1 MAVNYTDVQ
10 KTEKYI
16 SRTNFDALEMAAV
29 PEGTEFN
36 IVDSIH
42 ESDLDSD
49 ILQKLN
55 NNAKINTANTFTAA
69 QTFKKDITIEGNI
82 IQNGS
87 AYETHA
93 EKLYTKND
101 MIYTRDGATAAL
113 ADNAYTGIQ
122 AVKYDGTNDGQLVF
136 GKDGVARVGD
146 IGNTQPLATR
156 AEAGALV
163 DEHLLQW
170 DAAGQTLVDSGKSVS
185 DFATTGD
192 IPDTSNFAKLTDL
205 VQDPTK
211 TYLVWKGSKFP
222 DSTLSEFKAPANS
235 TIDWGDGTVETFTTV
250 STSVNTHTYSDG
262 IDYHLITMSGLTSID
277 VKAFFDSSGLTSAT
291 IGNSVTS
298 IDSSG
303 FSSCRGLTSVT
314 IPNSVTSI
322 GGSAFDSCS
331 ELTNIAIPDSVTSI
345 GRMAFANCSKLTSI
359 TIPNSVTSM
368 GRGPFGNCSKLT
380 SATIGNGMTSIID
393 HMFTMCGELTS
404 ITIPDSVTSIGDYA
418 FSSCN
423 KLKKVIVKATS
434 VPTLDSSSFPNSIEK
449 IVVPKSAINAYKA
462 ASNWSS
468 YADKIVY
475 EVDSSDLSS
484 GGGDVTAAGNNTFT
498 GNNKFEGTVNFSS
511 ITAGAVSFAGKPSF
525 NAGIELVTGVISFRD
540 KTATLPSATGTL
552 ALADDNLGNV
562 IQFKENTLIG
572 SKCSLI
578 RDVTTWIKNGY
589 GSYCSPGYLVAGFGS
604 GDSSSAAGTT
614 AIGPNGLYKLGT
626 TANTLKF
633 ALPDVVTTDN
643 TLALVSDLPVANPSD
658 AGTATLTKLKVGDMV
673 YNLPSGGGSGDVTAA
688 GNNTFTGTNTFNKS
702 IILGREG
709 TASLKV
715 SDEDLSGMYSTLT
728 YNNLSFNY
736 PSSNLSLNVSYNSIQ
751 SIAKSSD
758 GAITLADT
766 TLKFGQNGSTATVT
780 IPNKTGTLAIAED
793 IPISSATLSDNDTTL
808 TLVLR

>member
-10 KTEKYI
+10 KTEIYI

-36 IVDSIH
+36 IVDPIH

-49 ILQKLN
+49 VLQKLN

-113 ADNAYTGIQ
+113 ADDAYTGIQ

-146 IGNTQPLATR
+146 VGNTQPLATR
-156 AEAGALV
+156 AEAGNIV
-163 DEHLLQW
+163 DKHLLQW
-170 DAAGQTLVDSGKSVS
+170 DAAGQTLVDSNRTVDEFAILGSDNNFTGENRFAQEVQVQSDTAGVSVVS
-185 DFATTGD
+185 SAGNAFAGLLKDRCRVWDASNPTNIISSILRTESLQFRAGDTTTRYYLNKITYNKKDLLFPETEAGG
-192 IPDTSNFAKLTDL
+192 TFALTEDL
-205 VQDPTK
+205 PVANPTA
-211 TYLVWKGSKFP
+211 
-222 DSTLSEFKAPANS
+222 E
-235 TIDWGDGTVETFTTV
+235 GTVT
-250 STSVNTHTYSDG
+250 
-262 IDYHLITMSGLTSID
+262 LTKLKIGD
-277 VKAFFDSSGLTSAT
+277 V
-291 IGNSVTS
+291 VY
-298 IDSSG
+298 
-303 FSSCRGLTSVT
+303 T
-314 IPNSVTSI
+314 IP
-322 GGSAFDSCS
+322 
-331 ELTNIAIPDSVTSI
+331 
-345 GRMAFANCSKLTSI
+345 
-359 TIPNSVTSM
+359 
-368 GRGPFGNCSKLT
+368 
-380 SATIGNGMTSIID
+380 
-393 HMFTMCGELTS
+393 
-404 ITIPDSVTSIGDYA
+404 
-418 FSSCN
+418 
-423 KLKKVIVKATS
+423 
-434 VPTLDSSSFPNSIEK
+434 
-449 IVVPKSAINAYKA
+449 
-462 ASNWSS
+462 
-468 YADKIVY
+468 
-475 EVDSSDLSS
+475 S

-498 GNNKFEGTVNFSS
+498 GNNTFEGTVNFSS
-511 ITAGAVSFAGKPSF
+511 ITAGAVSFAGRPSF

-540 KTATLPSATGTL
+540 KTATLPSVTGTL

-604 GDSSSAAGTT
+604 GSSSSAAGTT

-658 AGTATLTKLKVGDMV
+658 AGTTTLTKLKIGDTV

-688 GNNTFTGTNTFNKS
+688 GNNTFTGNNTFNKS
-702 IILGREG
+702 VIIGNQG
-709 TASLKV
+709 GSLKV
-715 SDEDLSGMYSTLT
+715 SDEELSGMYSILT
-728 YNNLSFNY
+728 HNNLSFNY
-736 PSSNLSLNVSYNSIQ
+736 PSSNLSLNVSYDSIQ

-758 GAITLADT
+758 GAIILANT
-766 TLKFGQNGSTATVT
+766 TLKFGQNGLTATVT
-780 IPNKTGTLAIAED
+780 VPNKTGTLALTGD

-808 TLVLR
+808 TLILR